1 MYLLYLVVIMAKSKT
16 QKMEEEALERK
27 NEEEALN
34 RKAKAGLQ
42 WCYTC
47 TIKLFNNFVKRE
59 STIKQVTCLKC
70 GKVFKTNRNT
80 KLCFKCEKKE

>member
-1 MYLLYLVVIMAKSKT
+1 MVKNKIQET
-16 QKMEEEALERK
+16 EEEALSRK
-27 NEEEALN
+27 HEEEALN

-47 TIKLFNNFVKRE
+47 TVKLYNNFVKRE
-59 STIKQVTCLKC
+59 STIKQVTCQKC

-80 KLCFKCEKKE
+80 KLCFKCEKDE